1 MDSKQSLIKKNNR
14 DITSVSSLQHEYV
27 AAFDGKNKLKKKQL
41 TVKVIA
47 MPRVYCALE
56 KLKVIRT
63 RNSKLQHKL
72 ILLLIQSSR
81 TCFDLLGI

>member
-14 DITSVSSLQHEYV
+14 DIASVSSLQHEYA

-41 TVKVIA
+41 TVKGIA

-56 KLKVIRT
+56 KLNVLAFYSLYYT
-63 RNSKLQHKL
+63 YSKNT
-72 ILLLIQSSR
+72 IGSV
-81 TCFDLLGI
+81 